1 MKKLK
6 IDGFS
11 YLLFFVLA
19 VLFAFHSVEAEI
31 KPIDTEGYLQ
41 IQVEEGQTIWQY
53 TNQYSDRHE
62 LSFKEFKKWVT
73 KANNINADQIAA
85 GSYLVIP
92 VKANRVENTF
102 TYK

>member
-1 MKKLK
+1 MKKLR

-11 YLLFFVLA
+11 YIVVFALA
-19 VLFAFHSVEAEI
+19 VIFAFHSVETEI

-41 IQVEEGQTIWQY
+41 IQVEEGQTVWQY
-53 TNQYSDRHE
+53 SNQYSDRHE
-62 LSFKEFKKWVT
+62 LSFKDFKKWVA
-73 KANNINADQIAA
+73 KANNIKADQIAA

-92 VKANRVENTF
+92 VKENRVENAF